1 MEDVE
6 NVEDLAEGDEEEED
20 VESSGESEEEE
31 DDAPVLPLPLLE
43 GQDGHH
49 VELHPQSEITGSQAY
64 LNIRGHLNPLYTMH
78 PQKQQN
84 HTLYRSFCTQT

>member
-1 MEDVE
+1 MEDKE
-6 NVEDLAEGDEEEED
+6 NFEDLVEGDEEEED

-31 DDAPVLPLPLLE
+31 DDAP
-43 GQDGHH
+43 
-49 VELHPQSEITGSQAY
+49 QSEITGSQAY
-64 LNIRGHLNPLYTMH
+64 LNIRGHLNPLYTIH